1 MVLNAYTP
9 TSNQVPLLYIQFRRE
24 KLTAI
29 LKKGELMRYKIILVA
44 AIFLMAVLLQE
55 LKNMEE

>member
-9 TSNQVPLLYIQFRRE
+9 TSKKAPLPYIQIQSV

-29 LKKGELMRYKIILVA
+29 LKKKE
-44 AIFLMAVLLQE
+44 
-55 LKNMEE
+55 N